1 MDLHRCTHQAEHNRS
16 IVLKDNASEYSGH
29 RMHAYED
36 ERQRSSHPMSA
47 RPLGPL
53 VVGFRKNPITP
64 LHTTMLDSDSAMGCS
79 NATVTLLFSDR

>member
-1 MDLHRCTHQAEHNRS
+1 MLQG
-16 IVLKDNASEYSGH
+16 NASGHSGH
-29 RMHAYED
+29 RMRAYED

-64 LHTTMLDSDSAMGCS
+64 LHTTKLASDFAMGCS
-79 NATVTLLFSDR
+79 ENGAKAHVSAKSVEA